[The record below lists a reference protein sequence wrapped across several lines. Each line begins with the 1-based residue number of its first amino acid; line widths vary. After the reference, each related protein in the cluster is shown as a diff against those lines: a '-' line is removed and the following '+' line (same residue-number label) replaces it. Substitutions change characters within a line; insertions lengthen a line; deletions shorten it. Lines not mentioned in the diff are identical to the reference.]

1 MFMKKWW
8 LEHTFQVDG
17 HRVEFRGWINT
28 TAERKEDFP
37 EMVYGTFWARQN
49 PALDGDGMR
58 GMFLLDGEKSD
69 EGNYVFGSVYPV
81 YLEDGIVFDGSG
93 SRENADRILQANE
106 PLAAYPRF
114 EARIED
120 CVKID
125 GTYIV
130 EL

>member
-1 MFMKKWW
+1 MLMKKWW
-8 LEHTFQVDG
+8 LDHEFRVDG
-17 HRVEFRGWINT
+17 HKVQFRGWINT

-37 EMVYGTFWARQN
+37 DMIYGSFWARQG
-49 PALDGDGMR
+49 PALDGDGMSGR
-58 GMFLLDGEKSD
+58 FHLDGEESD

-81 YLEDGIVFDGSG
+81 YL
-93 SRENADRILQANE
+93 ADSVRLNGVRDRKTADLILMANE
-106 PLAAYPRF
+106 PLASYPKF

-130 EL
+130 EF